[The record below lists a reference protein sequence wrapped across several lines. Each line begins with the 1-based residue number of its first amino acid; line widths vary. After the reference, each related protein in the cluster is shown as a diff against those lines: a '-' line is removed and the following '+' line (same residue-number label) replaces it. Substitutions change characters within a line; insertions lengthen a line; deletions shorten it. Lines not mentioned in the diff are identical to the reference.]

1 MQYIYL
7 NKLKPTTKLS
17 NHKGWVSGKVNV
29 MSEIKDKRT
38 HFISQKALDERKK
51 LLRLIKGEE
60 RAINEC
66 EKWIGFFERR
76 LRMVKSHPRY
86 QSEDGTISMRQQRSI
101 KKAEE
106 NIQHWTSA
114 ANMHKKFKKYH
125 MSFL

>member
-1 MQYIYL
+1 
-7 NKLKPTTKLS
+7 
-17 NHKGWVSGKVNV
+17 

-76 LRMVKSHPRY
+76 IRTVKSHPWY
-86 QSEDGTISMRQQRSI
+86 QSEDGTISMRQHRSI

-125 MSFL
+125 MSFLS

>member
-1 MQYIYL
+1 
-7 NKLKPTTKLS
+7 
-17 NHKGWVSGKVNV
+17 

-86 QSEDGTISMRQQRSI
+86 QSENGTISMRQQRSI

-125 MSFL
+125 MSFLS

>member
-1 MQYIYL
+1 
-7 NKLKPTTKLS
+7 
-17 NHKGWVSGKVNV
+17 

-51 LLRLIKGEE
+51 LLGFIKREE
-60 RAINEC
+60 RNINEC

-106 NIQHWTSA
+106 AFQYWTSSV
-114 ANMHKKFKKYH
+114 NMHKKFKKYY
-125 MSFL
+125 MSFLDEI

>member
-1 MQYIYL
+1 
-7 NKLKPTTKLS
+7 
-17 NHKGWVSGKVNV
+17 

-51 LLRLIKGEE
+51 LLRLIKREE
-60 RAINEC
+60 RNINEC
-66 EKWIGFFERR
+66 EKNIGYFERR
-76 LRMVKSHPRY
+76 IRMVKSHPRY

-106 NIQHWTSA
+106 NIQYWTSA

>member
-1 MQYIYL
+1 MTMKID
-7 NKLKPTTKLS
+7 K
-17 NHKGWVSGKVNV
+17 
-29 MSEIKDKRT
+29 KRT
-38 HFISQKALDERKK
+38 HFISQEALDERKE
-51 LLRLIKGEE
+51 LLGLIKGQE
-60 RAINEC
+60 RGINEC
-66 EKWIGFFERR
+66 EKNIGYFERR
-76 LRMVKSHPRY
+76 IRTVKSHPWY

>member
-1 MQYIYL
+1 
-7 NKLKPTTKLS
+7 
-17 NHKGWVSGKVNV
+17 

-51 LLRLIKGEE
+51 LLGFIKREE
-60 RAINEC
+60 RNINEC